1 MTSRASYFRI
11 GLFVLGAIAIA
22 VVFAV
27 AFGAGR
33 WLRPKMVME
42 TYFNESVQ
50 GIDVGT
56 AIKYRGVTVGQVGRI
71 GFTYTEYELDKP
83 PQLRRQYVMVEGIIR
98 PELLSGEAR
107 TIDPKI
113 VEDLIARG
121 LRVQMAAQ
129 GLTGTYYLELDYVDP
144 KRNPPLPIDWKPEE
158 LYIPSARSTVG
169 QLVSGAE
176 ALMRKLDRANLDE
189 LVVNLNGMIV
199 DITGTLHKLEAG
211 KLSNNADGLLTELRQ
226 TNRRLQM
233 VLANPGWA
241 AIPDEVAETLA
252 DARKAVRGID
262 GEEITRSVVRIRH
275 TLDAVERVVTRLDR
289 ALAAPEADLPVIFD
303 DLRQT
308 TENLRGLSEELRRNP
323 AVLVFGQPP
332 KPLERPEAARK

>member
-1 MTSRASYFRI
+1 MTRAGYFRI
-11 GLFVLGAIAIA
+11 GVFVLGALA
-22 VVFAV
+22 VAV
-27 AFGAGR
+27 IFVIAFGAGR

-71 GFTYTEYELDKP
+71 GFTYTEYEQDKP

-98 PELLSGEAR
+98 PELLSGDAR
-107 TIDPKI
+107 AIDPKI
-113 VEDLIARG
+113 VQDLVGRG

-144 KRNPPLPIDWKPEE
+144 KRNPPLPIDWTPAQ

-189 LVVNLNGMIV
+189 LIVNLNRMIV
-199 DITGTLHKLEAG
+199 DVSGTLHNLEAG
-211 KLSNNADGLLTELRQ
+211 KLSSNANGLVDELRQ
-226 TNRRLQM
+226 TNRKLQ
-233 VLANPGWA
+233 VLLANPGWA
-241 AIPDEVAETLA
+241 AIPDELARTLA
-252 DARKAVRGID
+252 DARRTVRGID
-262 GEEITRSVVRIRH
+262 GEEITRSIVRLRQ
-275 TLDAVERVVTRLDR
+275 TLDGVDRAVLRLDR

-308 TENLRGLSEELRRNP
+308 SENLRGLSEELRRNP

>member
-1 MTSRASYFRI
+1 MTRASYFRV
-11 GLFVLGAIAIA
+11 GLFVLGAITVA
-22 VVFAV
+22 VIFVI

-50 GIDVGT
+50 GIDVGS

-71 GFTYTEYELDKP
+71 GFTYTQYEQDKP
-83 PQLRRQYVMVEGIIR
+83 PQSRRQYVMVEGIIR
-98 PELLSGEAR
+98 PELLSGDSRA
-107 TIDPKI
+107 IDPKI
-113 VEDLIARG
+113 VQDLVGRG

-144 KRNPPLPIDWKPEE
+144 KRNPPLPIDWTPEQ

-189 LVVNLNGMIV
+189 LIVNLNRMIV
-199 DITGTLHKLEAG
+199 DISGTLHELDAD
-211 KLSNNADGLLTELRQ
+211 KLSNNANGLVAELRQ
-226 TNRRLQM
+226 TNRQLQ
-233 VLANPGWA
+233 VLLADPGWA
-241 AIPDEVAETLA
+241 AIPGEVARTLA
-252 DARKAVRGID
+252 QARKTVQGVD
-262 GEEITRSVVRIRH
+262 GEEITRSVVRLRQ
-275 TLDAVERVVTRLDR
+275 TLDTVERTVARMDR
-289 ALAAPEADLPVIFD
+289 ALGAPEADLPVIFD

-308 TENLRGLSEELRRNP
+308 AENLRGISEELRRNP
-323 AVLVFGQPP
+323 AALVFGQPP
-332 KPLERPEAARK
+332 KPLERPQATRK

>member
-22 VVFAV
+22 VVFVV

-50 GIDVGT
+50 GIDVGS
-56 AIKYRGVTVGQVGRI
+56 AIKYRGVTIGQIGRI
-71 GFTYTEYELDKP
+71 GFTYTEYEQDKP
-83 PQLRRQYVMVEGIIR
+83 PEKRRQYVMVEGIIQ
-98 PELLSGEAR
+98 PEQVSGGAR
-107 TIDPKI
+107 AIDPQI
-113 VEDLIARG
+113 IEALVGRG

-144 KRNPPLPIDWKPEE
+144 KRNPPLPIDWTPEQ

-189 LVVNLNGMIV
+189 LVVNLNGMIADV
-199 DITGTLHKLEAG
+199 TRTLQKLDTE
-211 KLSNNADGLLTELRQ
+211 KLSDNTNGLVAELRQ
-226 TNRRLQM
+226 TNRQLQQL
-233 VLANPGWA
+233 LADPGWA
-241 AIPDEVAETLA
+241 AIPDEIGRTLA
-252 DARKAVRGID
+252 ATRKAVGSFD
-262 GEEITRSVVRIRH
+262 GEEITQTVVRLRQS
-275 TLDAVERVVTRLDR
+275 LDGVDRAVARLDH
-289 ALAAPEADLPVIFD
+289 ALTAPETDLPVILD
-303 DLRQT
+303 DLRHT
-308 TENLRGLSEELRRNP
+308 TESLRALSDQLRRNP
-323 AVLVFGQPP
+323 AALVFGQPP
-332 KPLERPEAARK
+332 KPLERPAAPRQ